1 MKLGIVRRN
10 VKDNGERILL
20 TILLLILIIYFAKEV
35 YLEDIQIKLLNLKYH
50 IRYEW
55 VYFGSL
61 RGKLADFK
69 SNSRNQIEI

>member
-1 MKLGIVRRN
+1 M
-10 VKDNGERILL
+10 L

-55 VYFGSL
+55 VYFESL

-69 SNSRNQIEI
+69 SNSGNQIEI